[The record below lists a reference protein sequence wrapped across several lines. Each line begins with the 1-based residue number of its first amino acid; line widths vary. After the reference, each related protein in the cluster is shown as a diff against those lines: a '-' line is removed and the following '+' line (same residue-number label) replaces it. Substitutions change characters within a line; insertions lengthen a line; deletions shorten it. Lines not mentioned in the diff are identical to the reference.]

1 MKVYS
6 FVAILGK
13 RTEKYYKFKAQ
24 GLREAITLFLN
35 GLEPDEL
42 ELCNYAFVIH
52 DNEFI
57 SLVYE
62 VKLHLELIKS
72 KNYNLRQ
79 N

>member
-6 FVAILGK
+6 FIAILGK
-13 RTEKYYKFKAQ
+13 QTEKYYKFKAE

-35 GLEPDEL
+35 FLEPDEL

-57 SLVYE
+57 SLFYE

-72 KNYNLRQ
+72 KNYNLR
-79 N
+79 